1 MTLQLLTLRWGRTG
15 TRLEV
20 EALPDGTRCVCLR
33 PSTNPIARLAG
44 CLRERSDR
52 RPGGGA
58 PASRRAM
65 RFPHADT
72 FAVAT
77 ANMARAPVVTGDPEI
92 LSLPRD
98 VVRIRRL
105 QR

>member
-1 MTLQLLTLRWGRTG
+1 
-15 TRLEV
+15 
-20 EALPDGTRCVCLR
+20 
-33 PSTNPIARLAG
+33 
-44 CLRERSDR
+44 
-52 RPGGGA
+52 
-58 PASRRAM
+58 M

-98 VVRIRRL
+98 VVRIRRF